1 MVSYTYSAVSFVQ
14 IPSSLL
20 TKLCKAHA
28 NKRLPVELGYIYNT
42 YISIVNNYLSGHFSL
57 ITEINES
64 NNNLYSLKQITQN
77 HNIDIT
83 AFIESA
89 DLFLFFFSLNTEN
102 RNQKNKRTA
111 QSIFRQ
117 CFIWKLFLLELV
129 ADIWIHVQLPPNLK
143 NSWTTIKGGKIN
155 SISNKLAYLEE
166 TLQYHK
172 WMLFTHSDQTNK
184 QNV

>member
-1 MVSYTYSAVSFVQ
+1 MSYTYSAVSFVQ

-28 NKRLPVELGYIYNT
+28 NKRLPVELGYIFNT

-64 NNNLYSLKQITQN
+64 NNNYLYSLKQIIQN

-89 DLFLFFFSLNTEN
+89 DLFLFFLSF
-102 RNQKNKRTA
+102 
-111 QSIFRQ
+111 
-117 CFIWKLFLLELV
+117 
-129 ADIWIHVQLPPNLK
+129 
-143 NSWTTIKGGKIN
+143 
-155 SISNKLAYLEE
+155 
-166 TLQYHK
+166 
-172 WMLFTHSDQTNK
+172 
-184 QNV
+184 